1 MPELNGLWVL
11 VREERSGLMWVD
23 VRKEAQRV
31 PLAQAKAS
39 QSAAASASSMS
50 SYLGLAKIALLV
62 LGVIAVM
69 FLMLRAG
76 GSSQEEIAL
85 GSYSDDYEFESI
97 ARKPQPRQL
106 QIAEFSNPITP
117 EVLDYIDKQPGDV
130 AKLLRIWM
138 TSREV
143 R

>member
-1 MPELNGLWVL
+1 MGYNAKRGDQLSIVSLPF
-11 VREERSGLMWVD
+11 S
-23 VRKEAQRV
+23 AAAT
-31 PLAQAKAS
+31 AQAKAS

-76 GSSQEEIAL
+76 GSSKEEIAL
-85 GSYSDDYEFESI
+85 GGYSDDYEFESI